1 MFGILNIVFF
11 VLGLCGTI
19 IPLSVVFVQQN
30 PNAPSNPL
38 IDLMQSS
45 DAFKAFTVISAGL
58 GLVGA
63 IVLCFAGIGL
73 LMMRNWGRLL
83 SVYYAIYSI
92 VTGLVA
98 VAVSAYLIWLPLI
111 QRAKGPAEVGGAV
124 GGVTVGA
131 GGTCVGMLYPIVLLV
146 FMCRPGFVAAL
157 RSVHT
162 PTDEH
167 PAAG

>member
-1 MFGILNIVFF
+1 MNRPTTALVFGILNIVFF

-73 LMMRNWGRLL
+73 LMMRNWG
-83 SVYYAIYSI
+83 VYCRSI
-92 VTGLVA
+92 
-98 VAVSAYLIWLPLI
+98 
-111 QRAKGPAEVGGAV
+111 
-124 GGVTVGA
+124 
-131 GGTCVGMLYPIVLLV
+131 
-146 FMCRPGFVAAL
+146 
-157 RSVHT
+157 T
-162 PTDEH
+162 PFT
-167 PAAG
+167 AS